1 MTKIVGFFSS
11 IFLFQRNI
19 HFIRNMASAGDSTD
33 MSDLDEMLN
42 DDELSQVEE
51 VGNSGKNKDKGI
63 LRFRIIF

>member
-1 MTKIVGFFSS
+1 
-11 IFLFQRNI
+11 
-19 HFIRNMASAGDSTD
+19 MASAGDSTD

-63 LRFRIIF
+63 SRFRNIC

>member
-1 MTKIVGFFSS
+1 
-11 IFLFQRNI
+11 
-19 HFIRNMASAGDSTD
+19 MASAGDSTD

-63 LRFRIIF
+63 SLFRVVW